1 MKKRIGVYC
10 LHINGG
16 GGAEKASTV
25 MAEELGRLHDVTLI
39 VGENC
44 DRRALETYFGVDL
57 SNVRILQLNLPVQ
70 NRLRR
75 LVRTE
80 RIPFAKSARADLF
93 LRDLRRVL
101 EPLYYSQIKR
111 LDLDFF
117 INDNGYSILPCP
129 ARRGIYMCMFPH
141 EMRGGLRLDR
151 TRGLFYRMYAVI
163 GNRVVG
169 MTRPALDSYDMVV
182 AYSCFIAEWVRTI
195 WRVDARVVYPPCE
208 SMGPPAAKEKI
219 ILHVGR
225 FVGEGRND
233 NKHQHTLL
241 KAFERSSE
249 LRAGGWQLHFAGS
262 VLADAN
268 TKRTVERLVRAARGY
283 AVTFWFNADFETLRS
298 LYRRAS
304 IYWHATG
311 YGFSPEE
318 HPGKQE
324 HFGITTAEAMSAGAV
339 PVVINSG
346 GQRET
351 VTQGVTG
358 FLWNNLDEMT
368 SYTER
373 LAADEALRIEL
384 GRNAVAGSA
393 RFSRAAFAESMEQL
407 ADELLSKGVGRAL
420 GPQSSSASAKSVG

>member
-1 MKKRIGVYC
+1 MRKRIGIYC

-16 GGAEKASTV
+16 GGAEKCSTV
-25 MAEELGRLHDVTLI
+25 MAEQLGRNHDVTLI
-39 VGENC
+39 VAENC
-44 DRRALETYFGVDL
+44 ERRALETYFGVDL
-57 SNVRILQLNLPVQ
+57 GNVRILQLNLPVQ

-75 LVRTE
+75 L
-80 RIPFAKSARADLF
+80 PRADLF

-101 EPLYYSQIKR
+101 EPLYYSQLKR
-111 LDLDFF
+111 LNLDLF

-151 TRGLFYRMYAVI
+151 TRGLFHRVYARI

-169 MTRPALDSYDMVV
+169 MTRPALDSYDIVT
-182 AYSCFIAEWVRTI
+182 ANSCFTAEWIRNL
-195 WRVDARVVYPPCE
+195 WRVDAKVVYPACE
-208 SMGPPAAKEKI
+208 PMGPSAAKEKI

-233 NKHQHTLL
+233 NKHQRTLL
-241 KAFERSSE
+241 EAFKRSGE
-249 LRAGGWQLHFAGS
+249 LIKGGWQLHFAGS
-262 VLADAN
+262 VLADGN
-268 TKRTVERLVRAARGY
+268 TKRTVERLVESAAGY

-358 FLWNNLDEMT
+358 FLWNNLDEMLA
-368 SYTER
+368 YTER
-373 LAADEALRIEL
+373 LAADDTLRIEL
-384 GRNAVAGSA
+384 SRNAVAGSA
-393 RFSRAAFAESMEQL
+393 RFSRAAFAESIEHL
-407 ADELLSKGVGRAL
+407 ADKLLSAVAAPRRL
-420 GPQSSSASAKSVG
+420 GLN

>member
-1 MKKRIGVYC
+1 MRKRIGIYC

-16 GGAEKASTV
+16 GGAEKCSTV
-25 MAEELGRLHDVTLI
+25 MADHLSATHDVTLI

-44 DRRALETYFGVDL
+44 ERRALETYFGVDL
-57 SNVRILQLNLPVQ
+57 SSVGILQLNLPVQ
-70 NRLRR
+70 KLLRR
-75 LVRTE
+75 LVQSE

-101 EPLYYSQIKR
+101 EPLYYSQLKR
-111 LDLDFF
+111 LDLDLF
-117 INDNGYSILPCP
+117 INHNGYSILPCP

-151 TRGLFYRMYAVI
+151 TRGLFYRIYALL

-169 MTRPALDSYDMVV
+169 MTRPVLDSWDIV
-182 AYSCFIAEWVRTI
+182 AANSCFVAEWVRNL
-195 WRVDARVVYPPCE
+195 WRVDAKIVYPPCE
-208 SMGPPAAKEKI
+208 PMGPPAAKEKI

-233 NKHQHTLL
+233 NKRQHTLL
-241 KAFERSSE
+241 EAFQRSRE
-249 LRAGGWQLHFAGS
+249 LREAGWQLHFAGS
-262 VLADAN
+262 VLTDAN
-268 TKRTVERLVRAARGY
+268 TKQTVERLVESAAGY

-358 FLWNNLDEMT
+358 FLWNNLDEML

-373 LAADEALRIEL
+373 LAADDALRIEL
-384 GRNAVAGSA
+384 SRNAVAGSA
-393 RFSRAAFAESMEQL
+393 RFSRAAFAENIQQL
-407 ADELLSKGVGRAL
+407 ADELLSGTRGFRRVL
-420 GPQSSSASAKSVG
+420 AK